1 MLKWNHIKGSDT
13 MNFNI
18 KQKLFYLGRYL
29 LIMIIGDAVK
39 VLGIPSIYHL
49 PLLVFIFYNFLA
61 ISFGIK
67 NPLEKRRDIKHK
79 DLLLPFLFIS
89 SAFYF
94 YIIYTLDLAWYLFF
108 IFMLVNILEFILL
121 KPKHEMLEKKMQKN
135 IQYYFKNHKKAD
147 HY

>member
-1 MLKWNHIKGSDT
+1 

-135 IQYYFKNHKKAD
+135 IEDYFKNHKKAD

>member
-1 MLKWNHIKGSDT
+1 

>member
-1 MLKWNHIKGSDT
+1 

-79 DLLLPFLFIS
+79 DLLLPFLLIS